1 MHPEDGLAKS
11 GGCTA
16 LCRGVTSHA
25 VHISG
30 TAAET
35 GFFCN
40 TSKMGTDMSCCPAPP
55 CPPLLTLSSCPSLIH
70 HPHIESQTKR
80 NALLVFL
87 R

>member
-1 MHPEDGLAKS
+1 MHPEEGLAKS

-30 TAAET
+30 TAAGT

-55 CPPLLTLSSCPSLIH
+55 LPSPPHTQLVSL
-70 HPHIESQTKR
+70 PHSPPPY
-80 NALLVFL
+80 
-87 R
+87 